1 MLAFILHV
9 CTKARQPLKNALR
22 TLESRDCLLSWQ
34 AALFREV
41 ASLEAQLAQAQ
52 ADREESRNC
61 GPPPTATCCS
71 RSREAERGEEA

>member
-1 MLAFILHV
+1 MLALLAMLAFILHV

-52 ADREESRNC
+52 ADREESRNWA
-61 GPPPTATCCS
+61 ATY
-71 RSREAERGEEA
+71 RDMLLKVT